1 MPRFNL
7 IDLHKYH
14 HMFTYPPSHV
24 QRTTVLPLPYLQFPV
39 QDISQLH
46 CGRMEQALLASANV
60 VQYGNQ
66 NTIVFVLPP
75 ALPEIRDFLM
85 NGGGLITSSKRWYE
99 AEFCLQFKQSCL
111 RVWGVLQSLFTTWII
126 RCIGSLTLAKPHAL
140 LHNSHDNHTS
150 FQLLHVERLEHDG
163 SLVSASSVSLRLGVV
178 CQDAQAIVLPHPR
191 KCD

>member
-1 MPRFNL
+1 M
-7 IDLHKYH
+7 Y
-14 HMFTYPPSHV
+14 SG
-24 QRTTVLPLPYLQFPV
+24 LQFYRYRIYSFLFKTFRSCIV
-39 QDISQLH
+39 EGWSKLYWH
-46 CGRMEQALLASANV
+46 LRMLSSMVTKIQSYL
-60 VQYGNQ
+60 
-66 NTIVFVLPP
+66 FCHPH

-111 RVWGVLQSLFTTWII
+111 RVWGVLQSIFTTWII